1 MSKKKIVKV
10 SVPSEIYTNF
20 LPSGTV
26 IDRPGL
32 PLLKI
37 VDAVEL
43 VDGKISVAV
52 EISPTP
58 YTRKGKKT

>member
-1 MSKKKIVKV
+1 MKKTKV
-10 SVPSEIYTNF
+10 VNISVPSEIYTNF

-37 VDAVEL
+37 VNAVEL
-43 VDGKISVAV
+43 TDGKISVAV

-58 YTRKGKKT
+58 YTNKKKGK